1 MKVSKDDAPSK
12 TETVNEATGK
22 SEADPNDFLSEDE
35 GDASETTEETKESTE
50 DTENASEESPD
61 TTEDT
66 ETKTETE
73 EESEETE
80 TSEET
85 EEEATPSEEAPKLYA
100 GKYKNLDDLKEAFVE
115 LGGDPDEYKDEKQLE
130 EAYKIRQREY
140 TRMHQ
145 TKPSEEEQDQP
156 PSEED
161 IIEDALGKVDFSKVK
176 NAKDAIRE
184 ATRVAVQVMRQTNP
198 GLDEKKLTENLATQL
213 QDRDR
218 KQKEISALEDDVP
231 RLKKDTGFRRQFAYY
246 VIDKQKEG
254 SFVSLKAAMRD
265 FLNEFSTI
273 VDEAAKAKTAQKN
286 AKKATTQPDS
296 HSQSAGDNDEDHDEV
311 DDILSAHS
319 ERSQRFGR

>member
-1 MKVSKDDAPSK
+1 MKVSKDDAPST
-12 TETVNEATGK
+12 TETVNETTGK
-22 SEADPNDFLSEDE
+22 SEADPKDFLTEDE
-35 GDASETTEETKESTE
+35 GNASETTDESKDTTADTE
-50 DTENASEESPD
+50 DASEEASD

-80 TSEET
+80 TSEDT
-85 EEEATPSEEAPKLYA
+85 EDESTPSEEAPKLYA
-100 GKYKNLDDLKEAFVE
+100 GKYKSLDDLKEAFVE
-115 LGGDPDEYKDEKQLE
+115 LGGDPAEYKDEKLLE
-130 EAYKIRQREY
+130 EAYKVRQREY
-140 TRMHQ
+140 TRVHQ
-145 TKPSEEEQDQP
+145 TKPVEEDQDQP

-213 QDRDR
+213 QERDR
-218 KQKEISALEDDVP
+218 KQKEISALETDVP
-231 RLKKDTGFRRQFAYY
+231 RLRTDKGFRKQFAYY

-254 SFVSLKAAMRD
+254 AFVSLKSAMRD

-286 AKKATTQPDS
+286 AKGATTQPDA
-296 HSQSAGDNDEDHDEV
+296 HSQGATGKDDDDRDEV
-311 DDILSAHS
+311 DDILTAHES
-319 ERSQRFGR
+319 RARFGR